1 MPQTAQTGLCD
12 VVLYC
17 GMGMIMVGLVITV
30 VGLGDKG
37 FHSLELRLMGPIIVG
52 CGVMM
57 TSVRIL
63 VCILPGM
70 QMGKIWGGWGKG
82 GEGDKVGLIQGGDR
96 LTTTPGSSCRRMVG
110 TPLIRS
116 KNKELDQK
124 YYECKQTRFMREGE
138 LVSMIGFQNA
148 REPAR
153 QVSDYAQNGTFKNF
167 MKMPRQIASDISDNH
182 DKLQDCDEVGC
193 SDSGSETFSVFGV

>member
-1 MPQTAQTGLCD
+1 
-12 VVLYC
+12 
-17 GMGMIMVGLVITV
+17 
-30 VGLGDKG
+30 
-37 FHSLELRLMGPIIVG
+37 
-52 CGVMM
+52 
-57 TSVRIL
+57 
-63 VCILPGM
+63 
-70 QMGKIWGGWGKG
+70 MGKIWGGWGKG

-153 QVSDYAQNGTFKNF
+153 QVSDYAKNGTFKNF
-167 MKMPRQIASDISDNH
+167 MKMPHQILSDFGDNH
-182 DKLQDCDEVGC
+182 DKLPDCDEEGC

>member
-1 MPQTAQTGLCD
+1 MPQTAETGFCD
-12 VVLYC
+12 VVLYS
-17 GMGMIMVGLVITV
+17 GMGLTMVGLVITV

-37 FHSLELRLMGPIIVG
+37 FHSIELRMMGPIIAG

-57 TSVRIL
+57 ASVRIL
-63 VCILPGM
+63 VCILPSM

-82 GEGDKVGLIQGGDR
+82 EEGDKVGLINGEGR
-96 LTTTPGSSCRRMVG
+96 LTHTTVSKGRGMVG

-116 KNKELDQK
+116 KNKGCDQK
-124 YYECKQTRFMREGE
+124 YNELKRTRFMREGD

-153 QVSDYAQNGTFKNF
+153 QIGDYAHKGTFKNF
-167 MKMPRQIASDISDNH
+167 MKMPHQIVSDFGDNH
-182 DKLQDCDEVGC
+182 DKLQDCDEEGC